1 MTTPVRRQVL
11 ATLHTMFPGLPDWP
25 ESLRTSLPT
34 FSSAQTFRIEELERD
49 NHCVIRAELPG
60 LDPATDI
67 EVTVDGRTLTIHA
80 QRGQEDDRPYRTE
93 FRYGLLTRSVRLPAQ
108 VDAEDITARY
118 QKGILEVSFPMPAA
132 EREGSRIPIE
142 DADIPEPNKTT
153 QAAAESAAAS
163 PVPGVSIPPT
173 PPPVSRPAESGLPP
187 GSNSAGPR

>member
-1 MTTPVRRQVL
+1 MATPVRRQVV

-34 FSSAQTFRIEELERD
+34 FSSAQTFRLEELVRD

-60 LDPATDI
+60 LNPATDI

-80 QRGQEDDRPYRTE
+80 ERWQGDDEPNRTE

-132 EREGSRIPIE
+132 KREGSRIPVE
-142 DADIPEPNKTT
+142 DADIPEPNQTT
-153 QAAAESAAAS
+153 QAAADSTAAP
-163 PVPGVSIPPT
+163 PVPEASIPST
-173 PPPVSRPAESGLPP
+173 PPSVSRPAKSDLSH
-187 GSNSAGPR
+187 GSSSAAPK